1 MKKEDIVGFI
11 VYLIIFAFAVVFGLL
26 VLREHASHSGLDTP
40 VYLAYILGAILAGVV
55 LNAIIFELGHALGA
69 KIGGYKVL
77 SVNVLGFMFLF
88 DGSKKKFRF
97 KNYDGL
103 TGETKICPV
112 EGKKNNPNPYLLFGS
127 LLFLVEAVALIVLF
141 TALNGPD
148 HSKTE
153 QNIAY
158 FFLVVLVVGAMILVY
173 NIMPF
178 RLDSMNDGYR
188 LKLISNPKNKDA
200 FNELLRV
207 ENAIE
212 RGEQNVE
219 IKTFTE
225 ITNFTAELNLNKV
238 YLLQDQGKFD
248 EAEVMLDDILKSED
262 ISNRVYIRAKSQK
275 IYIHLMNNDPEVAQE
290 FYDKEVPMQERREI
304 SEDTSMPSIRAYI
317 LMSGLLDDSQSE
329 TMLAL
334 NKVLKAYKRTSES
347 RQKYELKLYNEA
359 LNKVIMKHPKWE
371 LEGYLLEEKK

>member
-11 VYLIIFAFAVVFGLL
+11 VYLIIFAFASVVGLL

-55 LNAIIFELGHALGA
+55 LNAIICELGQALGA
-69 KIGGYKVL
+69 TIGGYKVL

-248 EAEVMLDDILKSED
+248 EAEVMLDDILKSDD
-262 ISNRVYIRAKSQK
+262 INNRVYIRAKSQK

>member
-11 VYLIIFAFAVVFGLL
+11 VYLIIFAFAIVFGLL
-26 VLREHASHSGLDTP
+26 VLREHASHSGLETP
-40 VYLAYILGAILAGVV
+40 MYLLFILGAILSGVL
-55 LNAIIFELGHALGA
+55 LNSILFELGHVLGA
-69 KIGGYKVL
+69 KIGGYKIL

-103 TGETKICPV
+103 TGETKIAPK

-127 LLFLVEAVALIVLF
+127 LFFAIEAIALVIAFSSLKDQDS
-141 TALNGPD
+141 TR
-148 HSKTE
+148 
-153 QNIAY
+153 NIAY
-158 FFLVVLVVGAMILVY
+158 FLLVILVVGAMITVY
-173 NIMPF
+173 NIIPF

-188 LKLISNPKNKDA
+188 LRLISNPKNKEA

-207 ENAIE
+207 EYAIDH
-212 RGEQNVE
+212 GEENVE

-238 YLLQDQGKFD
+238 YILLDQGKFT
-248 EAEVMLDDILKSED
+248 EAETMLDDILKSED
-262 ISNRVYIRAKSQK
+262 ISNRVYIRAKAQK
-275 IYIHLMNNDPEVAQE
+275 IYIHLMNNDPEVAKE
-290 FYDKEVPMQERREI
+290 FYDKEVPMSERREI
-304 SEDTSMPSIRAYI
+304 SEDVSMASIRAYV

-329 TMLAL
+329 TMLAV

-347 RQKYELKLYNEA
+347 RQKFELKLYNEA
-359 LNKVIMKHPKWE
+359 LNKVIAKHPKWE

>member
-11 VYLIIFAFAVVFGLL
+11 VYLIIFGFAIVFGLL
-26 VLREHASHSGLDTP
+26 VLREHASHSGLTTP
-40 VYLAYILGAILAGVV
+40 LYLVYILGAIFTGV
-55 LNAIIFELGHALGA
+55 IFNSLLLEVGHVLGA
-69 KIGGYKVL
+69 KVGGYKII
-77 SVNVLGFMFLF
+77 SVNVLGLMFYF
-88 DGSKKKFRF
+88 DGRKKKFRV

-103 TGETKICPV
+103 TGETKIVPK
-112 EGKKNNPNPYLLFGS
+112 EGKKCNPNPYLLFGT
-127 LLFLVEAVALIVLF
+127 LLFAIEA
-141 TALNGPD
+141 TALVIAFMSLNNADNPRD
-148 HSKTE
+148 II
-153 QNIAY
+153 NVAY
-158 FFLVVLVVGAMILVY
+158 FLLVVLVVGSMIIIY
-173 NIMPF
+173 NIIPF

-188 LKLISNPKNKDA
+188 LRLISNPKNKEA

-207 ENAIE
+207 EYAVE
-212 RGEQNVE
+212 QGEENVE

-248 EAEVMLDDILKSED
+248 EAEAMLDDILKSED
-262 ISNRVYIRAKSQK
+262 ISNHTYIRAKAQK

-304 SEDTSMPSIRAYI
+304 GEDTSMASIRAYI

-334 NKVLKAYKRTSES
+334 NRVLKAYKRTSES

-359 LNKVIMKHPKWE
+359 LNKVIAKHPKWE
-371 LEGYLLEEKK
+371 LEGYILEEKK

>member
-11 VYLIIFAFAVVFGLL
+11 VYLIIFAFAIVFDLL

-248 EAEVMLDDILKSED
+248 EAEVMLDDILKSDD
-262 ISNRVYIRAKSQK
+262 INNRVYIRAKSQK